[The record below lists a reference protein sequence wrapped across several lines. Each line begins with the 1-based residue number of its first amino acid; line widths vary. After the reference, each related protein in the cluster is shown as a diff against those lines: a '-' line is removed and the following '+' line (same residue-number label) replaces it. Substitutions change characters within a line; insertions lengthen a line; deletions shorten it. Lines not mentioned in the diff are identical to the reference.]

1 MKTALLLVSL
11 VSFIQIWAKEVP
23 DTIPPPYSVSAPELD
38 VSLDANHA
46 VFELYFKRSRFES
59 NEDNEFISIEF
70 SCNGVIERLTLM
82 ENETSAKELMVSPG
96 KYRFQVIRNG
106 NYDEIITDSI
116 EISGQNRREIT
127 FHFPL
132 GYREVYLKPVIYTYA
147 SEPKNATIQV
157 VPNGDFTFTYPTT
170 QNGQWTGIAQP
181 DGSFTTNGKN
191 YPYLFW
197 EGDGHNALSASYDS
211 GFIVESGEA
220 ITFLEEK
227 LALMGLNDKEKTDFI
242 TFWGPKMTQSGRGF
256 VHFLFNDEYDK
267 VARMQVTPTP
277 DNLFRVYLIW
287 TPLETTV
294 DMKVIPQKIPTIQRE
309 GFYLIEWGGS
319 ELPAITSISMR

>member
-1 MKTALLLVSL
+1 MKAALFLVSL

-23 DTIPPPYSVSAPELD
+23 DTIPPPYSVSAPESD
-38 VSLDANHA
+38 ASLDANHA
-46 VFELYFKRSRFES
+46 VFELYFKPSRFES
-59 NEDNEFISIEF
+59 NEDNELITIEL
-70 SCNGVIERLTLM
+70 SCNGVIERFTRI
-82 ENETSAKELMVSPG
+82 ENGMPAKELMVSPG

-116 EISGQNRREIT
+116 EISGQNRRAIT

-132 GYREVYLKPVIYTYA
+132 AYREVYLKPVIYTYA
-147 SEPKNATIQV
+147 SEPKNTTIQV
-157 VPNGDFTFTYPTT
+157 VPNGAFTFTYPSV
-170 QNGQWTGIAQP
+170 QNNQWTGTAHP

-197 EGDGHNALSASYDS
+197 EGDGKNALSASYDN

-220 ITFLEEK
+220 IAFLEEK
-227 LALMGLNDKEKTDFI
+227 LALMGMNDKEMTDFI
-242 TFWGPKMTQSGRGF
+242 TFWGPKMAQSGRGF
-256 VHFLFNDEYDK
+256 AHFLFNDEYDN
-267 VARMQVTPTP
+267 VARMKVTPTP

-294 DMKVIPQKIPTIQRE
+294 DLKVIPQKIPDIQRD

-319 ELPAITSISMR
+319 VLPTITSISMR